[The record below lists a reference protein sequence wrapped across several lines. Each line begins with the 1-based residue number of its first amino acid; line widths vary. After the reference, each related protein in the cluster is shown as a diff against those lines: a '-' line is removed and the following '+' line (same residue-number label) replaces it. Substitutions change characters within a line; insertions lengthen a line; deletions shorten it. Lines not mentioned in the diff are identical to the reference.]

1 MHRSNRL
8 MDIMDCRLEAMGPDG
23 QFGAW
28 PKRAWSG
35 ATEDDDE
42 GRVPVFRD
50 CDFRRRSKR
59 RGKQGGMR
67 AKRSP
72 SAGLLGV
79 LVAEWDEAKKTR
91 LRWCQDV
98 GPSTR
103 TSRRPEVDIAAS
115 ATSGRRATKQQ
126 SHRKLPYIGLA
137 CLGFSIPPLQPVMD
151 NGGDGRIAKPGY
163 TEEF

>member
-35 ATEDDDE
+35 ATVDDDE

-50 CDFRRRSKR
+50 GDFRRRSKR

-72 SAGLLGV
+72 SAGLLGA
-79 LVAEWDEAKKTR
+79 LVAEWDEAKKDETLLVSGLGTFDEDEQKARSRHSR
-91 LRWCQDV
+91 LCNV
-98 GPSTR
+98 GTTGHETTEPQK
-103 TSRRPEVDIAAS
+103 IALYWL
-115 ATSGRRATKQQ
+115 G
-126 SHRKLPYIGLA
+126 LPRVF
-137 CLGFSIPPLQPVMD
+137 CPPLQPVMD
-151 NGGDGRIAKPGY
+151 DGGDGRIAKPGY